1 MTMPDRPVPGPGP
14 DPDRSLTLCVLLWSR
29 PGADDA
35 LTDYEDRVLALL
47 PGHGGRVL
55 QRARRA
61 AEAEADAPLEVQVL
75 EFASRD
81 ALSSY
86 MTDDRRLALSG
97 DRDRAVARTQV
108 IEVALLPPG

>member
-1 MTMPDRPVPGPGP
+1 MSV
-14 DPDRSLTLCVLLWSR
+14 TLCVLLWPQ

-35 LTDYEDRVLALL
+35 LTSYEDQVLALVRE
-47 PGHGGRVL
+47 HDGRVL
-55 QRARRA
+55 QRARRSGT
-61 AEAEADAPLEVQVL
+61 EDAPLEVQLL
-75 EFASRD
+75 EFASQA

-86 MTDDRRLALSG
+86 MNDERRLALAD